1 MIDTMKNCI
10 KTELWK
16 AVHDKM
22 FFLALLLGMIVCTIQ
37 IIQVAIDVNALILR
51 IHAAAEKGLH
61 SGYTGISIFINW
73 IGIDG
78 YYFGG
83 KLFFYLWPVLAAL
96 PFGWSYA
103 KERKDGVYNQ
113 IVTRCSAKQYYAAKY
128 LSVFITGGLAI
139 AIPVVLNLL
148 ILAMF
153 CPYDIVNIM
162 SLPNVFNFHFLSAL
176 YYTKPWVYALIWCG
190 IQFLWGGA
198 AACLCFVA
206 GIRFRLSIIT
216 ILFPFASLF
225 IIDCLYTML
234 RGTGLIPQLYNLM
247 LSPMQL
253 AQPIPIAGAAN
264 PAWAIFGA
272 LGLLIAVSFLTGY
285 RQVVKRE
292 LV

>member
-1 MIDTMKNCI
+1 MKNCI
-10 KTELWK
+10 KAELWK

-22 FFLALLLGMIVCTIQ
+22 FLLSLFLGLLVCIIQ
-37 IIQVAIDVNALILR
+37 VIQVAIDVNALIPNILT
-51 IHAAAEKGLH
+51 AVEAG
-61 SGYTGISIFINW
+61 SNPGYTGISIFINW

-78 YYFGG
+78 YYFGS

-113 IVTRCSAKQYYAAKY
+113 IVTRCSAKQYYLAKY
-128 LSVFITGGLAI
+128 FSVFVTGGLAI
-139 AIPVVLNLL
+139 AIPVILNLI
-148 ILAMF
+148 ILATF
-153 CPYDIVNIM
+153 CPYDIVSIM
-162 SLPNVFNFHFLSAL
+162 NLPNVFNFHFMSAL
-176 YYTKPWVYALIWCG
+176 YYTNPWAYALIWCG

-206 GIRFRLSIIT
+206 GTRFRLSIIT

-234 RGTGLIPQLYNLM
+234 RSTALIPQLYNLM

-253 AQPIPIAGAAN
+253 AQPIPINGSAN
-264 PAWAIFGA
+264 PAWAIFGV
-272 LGLLIAVSFLTGY
+272 LGIIITVSFLSGY